1 MNISDNQST
10 FPTVDEMR
18 QRWANLNNNVKTAAE
33 SVGRKAEDVRIVAVS
48 KVQSTELV
56 EIGLAA
62 EINLLGESYAQE
74 LKEKH
79 LEIEAS
85 EFDQPEWHFIGHLQ
99 TNKVKYIAEFVDTI
113 HSVDSAKLAAEI
125 GKQAKRYN
133 RTINIL
139 LQVNSSGELSKSG
152 VDPEDVF
159 ELAEATKDIE
169 NINIIGL
176 MTIGSFSDDENV
188 YRGEFRLLKSLLGRI
203 NEKYPAMNLK
213 HLSMGMTHDYQAAV
227 EEGAT
232 FVRVG
237 TAVFGPRDYKK

>member
-1 MNISDNQST
+1 MNTSDNKST

-18 QRWANLNNNVKTAAE
+18 KRWERINNNVKTSAE
-33 SVGRKAEDVRIVAVS
+33 SVGRKAEDVRVIAVS
-48 KVQSTELV
+48 KVQPTELV
-56 EIGLAA
+56 KIGLEAG
-62 EINLLGESYAQE
+62 INLLGESYAQE
-74 LKEKH
+74 LKEKYS
-79 LEIEAS
+79 EIESS

-125 GKQAKRYN
+125 GKQAKRFN

-152 VDPEDVF
+152 CDPDDVF
-159 ELAEATKDIE
+159 ELAEAAKDIE
-169 NINIIGL
+169 NINILGL
-176 MTIGSFSDDENV
+176 MTIGSFSDDEDV
-188 YRGEFRLLKSLLGRI
+188 YRSEFRLLKSLKDQI
-203 NEKYPAMNLK
+203 NEKFPAMNLK

-232 FVRVG
+232 FVRIG
-237 TAVFGPRDYKK
+237 TAVYGPRDYKK